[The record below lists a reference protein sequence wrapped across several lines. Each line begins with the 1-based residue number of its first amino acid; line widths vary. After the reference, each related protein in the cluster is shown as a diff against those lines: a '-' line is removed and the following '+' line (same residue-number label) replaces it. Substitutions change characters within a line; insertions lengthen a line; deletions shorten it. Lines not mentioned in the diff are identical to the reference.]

1 VRIVSRHGKELRR
14 LVRDFLGDR
23 ESFWAFHE
31 EYLTRWTH
39 LPPAAIAEPD
49 RTGWNEIYGWILTA
63 IPDPVTPED
72 SARGVIGEAELRERL
87 ERHPLLAHRD

>member
-1 VRIVSRHGKELRR
+1 MSRHGKELRR

-31 EYLTRWTH
+31 EYLAIWTH
-39 LPPAAIAEPD
+39 LPPDAFRAEE
-49 RTGWNEIYGWILTA
+49 REAWNEIYSWILTA

-72 SARGVIGEAELRERL
+72 TALGVIGEAELRERL
-87 ERHPLLAHRD
+87 ERHPLVTNRQ

>member
-1 VRIVSRHGKELRR
+1 MSRHGKELRR

-31 EYLTRWTH
+31 EYLAVWTH
-39 LPPAAIAEPD
+39 LPPGGLGPEERAA
-49 RTGWNEIYGWILTA
+49 WNEGYSWILTA
-63 IPDPVTPED
+63 IPDPVSPED

-87 ERHPLLAHRD
+87 QRHPLVTGRP